1 MLSWRHLLLIVT
13 VLFGS
18 TAIAAGKQV
27 KLTSLDWPP
36 YTGPALAENGA
47 TAAVVKAAFEAAGYS
62 VQIDFFPWERAVA
75 MAKDPNS
82 GYAGYFPEYYS
93 ADIEKDFL
101 FSEPVG
107 NGPLGLAQNKE
118 APISWNSLDDLT
130 KFKVG
135 VVQGYVNTDAFD
147 ANVAAKKQPVE
158 AVTSDAQNLN
168 KVAAKRIPVA
178 IIDQNVM
185 SYLLANDASLAA
197 AKGKLEF
204 NAKVLE
210 DKKLYI
216 CFRKGPQGEEYAKAL
231 AEGLKKIDVAAIVK
245 AHLK

>member
-1 MLSWRHLLLIVT
+1 MLRWRHLLLAM
-13 VLFGS
+13 LLLSPCAF
-18 TAIAAGKQV
+18 AGKQI
-27 KLTSLDWPP
+27 KLSSLDWPP
-36 YTGPALAENGA
+36 YTGPALADKGA

-75 MAKDPNS
+75 MASDASS

-93 ADIEKDFL
+93 ADIAKDFL

-118 APISWNSLDDLT
+118 APISWNTLDDLS
-130 KFKVG
+130 KLKVG
-135 VVQGYVNTDAFD
+135 VVQGYVNTEGFD
-147 ANVAAKKQPVE
+147 ANVAAKKQTVE

-185 SYLLANDASLAA
+185 NYLLGNDASLAA

-204 NAKVLE
+204 NSKVLE

>member
-1 MLSWRHLLLIVT
+1 MQSLRPLLLIAAI
-13 VLFGS
+13 LFGS
-18 TAIAAGKQV
+18 SAFAAKQI

-36 YTGPALAENGA
+36 YTGPTLADKGA
-47 TAAVVKAAFEAAGYS
+47 TAAVVKAAFEAAGYT
-62 VQIDFFPWERAVA
+62 VIIDFFPWERAVA
-75 MAKDPNS
+75 MASDANS

-93 ADIEKDFL
+93 ADIAKDFL

-107 NGPLGLAQNKE
+107 NGPLGLVQNKE
-118 APISWNSLDDLT
+118 APVTWSSLDDLA
-130 KFKVG
+130 KLKVG
-135 VVQGYVNTDAFD
+135 VVQGYVNTDGFD

-178 IIDQNVM
+178 IIDQNVLN
-185 SYLLANDASLAA
+185 YLLNNDASLAA

-204 NAKVLE
+204 NGKVLE

-216 CFRKGPQGEEYAKAL
+216 CFRKGAQGEEYAKAL
-231 AEGLKKIDVAAIVK
+231 ADGLKKIDVAAIVK

>member
-1 MLSWRHLLLIVT
+1 MAALRYLILVLVLLLAP
-13 VLFGS
+13 
-18 TAIAAGKQV
+18 TAFASKQI

-36 YTGPALAENGA
+36 YTGPTLADKGA

-75 MAKDPNS
+75 MAKDPGS

-93 ADIEKDFL
+93 ADVGKDFL

-107 NGPLGLAQNKE
+107 TGPLGLAQNKE
-118 APISWNSLDDLT
+118 APISWNTLDDLA
-130 KFKVG
+130 KLKVG
-135 VVQGYVNTDAFD
+135 VVQGYVNTDQFD
-147 ANVAAKKQPVE
+147 ANVAAKKQNVE
-158 AVTSDAQNLN
+158 AVVSDAQNLN

-185 SYLLANDASLAA
+185 TYLLNNDRSLAA
-197 AKGKLEF
+197 AKSKLEF
-204 NAKVLE
+204 NGKVLE